1 MSEVKWIAHNI
12 EIIKKDIRSARELR
26 ESQKF
31 YMCMDL
37 EQDLMDAYDL
47 TLLLRQCF
55 GPSFDPSII
64 FFKFNVKTQTI
75 YILRENEEYF
85 NTYNKELEKYNNHLS
100 ADLDF
105 ESYGDEKE
113 FIMFMKKNIDKN
125 HLFTAVIKFGDFLQS
140 RLITKEP
147 TDDQLL
153 LAKNAITK
161 LIEYEENIGFIGQ

>member
-1 MSEVKWIAHNI
+1 MITPYLLKKQGLKFGQHGRRQFNVSTINIYLIFSNRITKIRHPLLNYLFYSTSLKINELRLNSKVKEFHMSEVKWIAHNI

-31 YMCMDL
+31 YMYMDL

-75 YILRENEEYF
+75 YILRENEA
-85 NTYNKELEKYNNHLS
+85 T
-100 ADLDF
+100 
-105 ESYGDEKE
+105 
-113 FIMFMKKNIDKN
+113 
-125 HLFTAVIKFGDFLQS
+125 
-140 RLITKEP
+140 
-147 TDDQLL
+147 
-153 LAKNAITK
+153 
-161 LIEYEENIGFIGQ
+161 